1 VKTISFLIFSILCL
15 SLSCKKDEKTPS
27 TENSIIIGN
36 DAFST
41 YPNDHV
47 IISAVSISGDN
58 LQIGFG
64 SSGCDGKRW
73 IIELVG
79 SSDILYSD
87 PPQRQIRLSL
97 KNNEDCQAA
106 FGKTMTFNLKPSRI
120 NSGEIILNLAGWN
133 SPIRYKY

>member
-1 VKTISFLIFSILCL
+1 VKTISFLIFSVLCL

-27 TENSIIIGN
+27 TDKSIIIGT
-36 DAFST
+36 DAFNT
-41 YPNDHV
+41 YPNDPLT
-47 IISAVSISGDN
+47 ISDVSISGDY
-58 LQIGFG
+58 LQIGFS
-64 SSGCDGKRW
+64 SSGCDGKSW

-97 KNNEDCQAA
+97 KNNEACQAA

-133 SPIRYKY
+133 SPIKYKY

>member
-1 VKTISFLIFSILCL
+1 MKTISFLIFSVLCL

-27 TENSIIIGN
+27 SEKSIIISN
-36 DAFST
+36 DAFDT
-41 YPNDHV
+41 YPNDPL
-47 IISAVSISGDN
+47 IISAVSISGDY
-58 LQIGFG
+58 LQIGFY
-64 SSGCDGKRW
+64 SSGCDGKSW

-79 SSDILYSD
+79 SADILYSD

-97 KNNEDCQAA
+97 KNNEICQAV

-120 NSGEIILNLAGWN
+120 SSGEIILNLTGWN

>member
-1 VKTISFLIFSILCL
+1 MKTISFLIFSILCL

-27 TENSIIIGN
+27 IENSIIIGN
-36 DAFST
+36 DAFNT
-41 YPNDHV
+41 YPNDNL
-47 IISAVSISGDN
+47 IISDVSISGDN
-58 LQIGFG
+58 LQIGFY
-64 SSGCDGKRW
+64 SSACDGKSW

-79 SSDILYSD
+79 SADLLYSD

-97 KNNEDCQAA
+97 NNKQLCQAVFA
-106 FGKTMTFNLKPSRI
+106 KTMTFNLKPSRI